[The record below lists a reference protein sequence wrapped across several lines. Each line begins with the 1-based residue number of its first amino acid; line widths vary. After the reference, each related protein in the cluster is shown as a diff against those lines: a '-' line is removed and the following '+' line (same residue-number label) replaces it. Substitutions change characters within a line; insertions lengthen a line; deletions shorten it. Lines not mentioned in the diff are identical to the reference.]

1 MHMKTNRRMNWKLI
15 SGSICCAFAVITALP
30 SFAGSPDWPQWGGPS
45 RDFKVSAPKLANS
58 WPESGPKVKWRR
70 PLGEGYSAIAAK
82 DGDLYTMYRQ
92 DGKEGKD
99 VIVALSAE
107 TGKTKWEYAYD
118 APPHEGSTDRFGTGP
133 NATPLVLGDRVIT
146 LGFTGILQCVDRT
159 NGKPIWS
166 HDLVKE
172 YEGSV
177 LDFGSAASPLM
188 YKGNVIALVGG
199 KKNGIMAFSPKDGSI
214 VWKSE
219 PYDVSYASPIVINV
233 DGQDQ
238 IVFFSSSDVM
248 GVDASN
254 GRFLWS
260 YPCSN
265 QYKNNASDA
274 IWGDDNLL
282 WAATQ
287 LDGGT
292 RVIRL
297 SQKDG
302 KTTVEKVWESDK
314 IKVFHWN
321 AVRVKDHIYASVGGK
336 VTLLSAVNVKTGDIA
351 WKERGF
357 HKANCL
363 YADDKLIFVDENG
376 VLAMAKVSPD
386 GMTILGQT
394 ELFEKVAWTVPTL
407 VGDQLYVRD
416 TKEIVALDLGA

>member
-1 MHMKTNRRMNWKLI
+1 MLCGTLACTI
-15 SGSICCAFAVITALP
+15 AAATALP
-30 SFAGSPDWPQWGGPS
+30 TMAASPDWPQWGGPS
-45 RDFKVSAPKLANS
+45 RDFKVSAPKLADS

-70 PLGEGYSAIAAK
+70 ALGEGYSAIATK
-82 DGDLYTMYRQ
+82 DGTLYTMYRK
-92 DGKEGKD
+92 DGKD
-99 VIVALSAE
+99 VIVALDAGN
-107 TGKTKWEYAYD
+107 GKTRWEYAYD
-118 APPHEGSTDRFGTGP
+118 APQHEGSTDRFGTGP
-133 NATPLVLGDRVIT
+133 NATPLVLDDRVIT
-146 LGFTGILQCVDRT
+146 LGFTGIMQCIDRAT
-159 NGKPIWS
+159 GKSIWS
-166 HDLVKE
+166 HDFINE
-172 YEGSV
+172 YDGSV
-177 LDFGSAASPLM
+177 LKFGTSASPLL

-199 KKNGIMAFSPKDGSI
+199 EKNGIMAFNPKDGSV
-214 VWKSE
+214 VWKSK
-219 PYDVSYASPIVINV
+219 PYDVSYASPIIINV

-254 GRFLWS
+254 GNFLWS

-265 QYKNNASDA
+265 QYKNNATDA

-297 SQKDG
+297 SQKGG
-302 KTTVEKVWESDK
+302 KTSVEKVWESDK

-321 AVRVKDHIYASVGGK
+321 AVRVKDHVYASIGGK
-336 VTLLSAVNVKTGDIA
+336 VTMLSAVNVKTGDVA

-357 HKANCL
+357 HKANCI

-376 VLAMAKVSPD
+376 VLAMAKVSPE
-386 GMTILGQT
+386 GMKILGQT
-394 ELFEKVAWTVPTL
+394 QLLEKVAWTVPTL

>member
-1 MHMKTNRRMNWKLI
+1 MRNMTNRRMNWKTI
-15 SGSICCAFAVITALP
+15 SGSLCLAFAATTALP
-30 SFAGSPDWPQWGGPS
+30 TFAGSPDWPQWGGPS
-45 RDFKVSAPKLANS
+45 RDFKVAAPKLADS
-58 WPESGPKVKWRR
+58 WPESGPTVKWRR

-82 DGDLYTMYRQ
+82 GGDLYTMYRK
-92 DGKEGKD
+92 DGKD
-99 VIVALSAE
+99 VVVALSAD

-133 NATPLVLGDRVIT
+133 NATPLVLDDRVIT
-146 LGFTGILQCVDRT
+146 LGFTGIMQCVDRAA
-159 NGKPIWS
+159 GKPIWS

-172 YEGSV
+172 YGGSV
-177 LDFGSAASPLM
+177 LKFGSSASPLL

-199 KKNGIMAFSPKDGSI
+199 EKNGIMAFNPKDGAI
-214 VWKSE
+214 AWKSE

-248 GVDASN
+248 GVDAAN
-254 GRFLWS
+254 GKFLWS

-265 QYKNNASDA
+265 QYKNNATDA
-274 IWGDDNLL
+274 IWGEDNLL

-287 LDGGT
+287 LDGGA
-292 RVIRL
+292 RVLRL
-297 SQKDG
+297 SQKNG
-302 KTTVEKVWESDK
+302 KTSVEKVWESDK

-321 AVRVKDHIYASVGGK
+321 AVRVKDHIYASIGGK
-336 VTLLSAVNVKTGDIA
+336 VTLVSAVNVKTGEVA

-357 HKANCL
+357 HKANCI

-376 VLAMAKVSPD
+376 VLAMAKVSPK
-386 GMTILGQT
+386 GMEILGKT
-394 ELFEKVAWTVPTL
+394 ELLEKVAWTVPTL

-416 TKEIVALDLGA
+416 TKEIVALDLGKKG